1 MVPRKRVAEED
12 EEFDNGGIEMD
23 SEIIE
28 EENHSIRILLKG
40 TDRASVNALRR
51 TMMADTPKMAIHKV
65 RFTQSTTEEDGVIW
79 ESVGP
84 LPDEVVAHR
93 LAMIPIPTPGSEF
106 YIPEECP
113 NCADIV
119 ESQRGCPICEIIY
132 RCMVRGEPEGRSV
145 KARDLEVLGDLKFSI
160 SEEFEDI
167 TITKLYAGQT
177 IDFIARA
184 NMGYGRDH
192 VKWQPVVGTTFY
204 ARQHAVLHDKKSAKV
219 LWGLGLSIKE
229 KDFGKNGRIE
239 DISMVDKMK
248 KDLLHV
254 GPSTDHGREFSDA
267 ITLEDVPGEFILQF
281 ESDGSMNPRDIFEQA
296 SSILSTR
303 LDNISADLEEVL

>member
-1 MVPRKRVAEED
+1 
-12 EEFDNGGIEMD
+12 
-23 SEIIE
+23 
-28 EENHSIRILLKG
+28 
-40 TDRASVNALRR
+40 
-51 TMMADTPKMAIHKV
+51 
-65 RFTQSTTEEDGVIW
+65 
-79 ESVGP
+79 
-84 LPDEVVAHR
+84 
-93 LAMIPIPTPGSEF
+93 
-106 YIPEECP
+106 
-113 NCADIV
+113 
-119 ESQRGCPICEIIY
+119 
-132 RCMVRGEPEGRSV
+132 MVRGEPEGRPV

-229 KDFGKNGRIE
+229 KDFGKSGRIE
-239 DISMVDKMK
+239 DISLVDKMK
-248 KDLLHV
+248 EDLLHV
-254 GPSTDHGREFSDA
+254 GPSTDHGREFADA

-281 ESDGSMNPRDIFEQA
+281 ESDGSMNPRNIFERA
-296 SSILSTR
+296 SSILSNR
-303 LDNISADLEEVL
+303 LNNISEDLEEVL

>member
-1 MVPRKRVAEED
+1 
-12 EEFDNGGIEMD
+12 
-23 SEIIE
+23 
-28 EENHSIRILLKG
+28 
-40 TDRASVNALRR
+40 
-51 TMMADTPKMAIHKV
+51 
-65 RFTQSTTEEDGVIW
+65 
-79 ESVGP
+79 
-84 LPDEVVAHR
+84 
-93 LAMIPIPTPGSEF
+93 
-106 YIPEECP
+106 
-113 NCADIV
+113 
-119 ESQRGCPICEIIY
+119 
-132 RCMVRGEPEGRSV
+132 MVRGEPEGRSV

-254 GPSTDHGREFSDA
+254 GPSTDHGREFADA

>member
-1 MVPRKRVAEED
+1 MAQRKRVAEEA
-12 EEFDNGGIEMD
+12 EEFDNGGIEMN
-23 SEIIE
+23 SEIIT
-28 EENHSIRILLKG
+28 EENHSIRILLKD

-51 TMMADTPKMAIHKV
+51 TMIADTPKMAIHRI

-84 LPDEVVAHR
+84 LPDEIVAHR
-93 LAMIPIPTPGSEF
+93 LAMIPIPSEGEF
-106 YIPEECP
+106 HIPEECP
-113 NCADIV
+113 NCADMV
-119 ESQRGCPICEIIY
+119 ESQRGCPMCEIIY
-132 RCMVRGEPEGRSV
+132 RCMVRGEPEGRAV

-160 SEEFEDI
+160 PSEFEDI

-184 NMGYGRDH
+184 NKGHGRDH
-192 VKWQPVVGTTFY
+192 VKWQPVAGITFY
-204 ARQHAVLHDKKSAKV
+204 ARQHAVLNDKKAAKV

-229 KDFGKNGRIE
+229 KDFGKNGRME
-239 DISMVDKMK
+239 DISLVDQLK

-254 GPSTDHGREFSDA
+254 GPSTDYGRDFADA
-267 ITLEDVPGEFILQF
+267 ITLEDVPGEFILQY
-281 ESDGSMNPRDIFEQA
+281 ESDGSMNPKTIFEHA
-296 SSILSTR
+296 SQILSTR

>member
-1 MVPRKRVAEED
+1 
-12 EEFDNGGIEMD
+12 MD

-93 LAMIPIPTPGSEF
+93 LAMIPIPTAGSEF

-192 VKWQPVVGTTFY
+192 VKWSPVSGVALNDGT
-204 ARQHAVLHDKKSAKV
+204 
-219 LWGLGLSIKE
+219 
-229 KDFGKNGRIE
+229 
-239 DISMVDKMK
+239 
-248 KDLLHV
+248 
-254 GPSTDHGREFSDA
+254 
-267 ITLEDVPGEFILQF
+267 
-281 ESDGSMNPRDIFEQA
+281 
-296 SSILSTR
+296 
-303 LDNISADLEEVL
+303 

>member
-1 MVPRKRVAEED
+1 MVQRKRVAEEG

-84 LPDEVVAHR
+84 LPDEMVAHR
-93 LAMIPIPTPGSEF
+93 LAMIPIPSEGSEF

-132 RCMVRGEPEGRSV
+132 RCMVRGEPEGRCV

-160 SEEFEDI
+160 PEEFEDI

-219 LWGLGLSIKE
+219 L
-229 KDFGKNGRIE
+229 
-239 DISMVDKMK
+239 
-248 KDLLHV
+248 
-254 GPSTDHGREFSDA
+254 
-267 ITLEDVPGEFILQF
+267 Q
-281 ESDGSMNPRDIFEQA
+281 
-296 SSILSTR
+296 
-303 LDNISADLEEVL
+303 